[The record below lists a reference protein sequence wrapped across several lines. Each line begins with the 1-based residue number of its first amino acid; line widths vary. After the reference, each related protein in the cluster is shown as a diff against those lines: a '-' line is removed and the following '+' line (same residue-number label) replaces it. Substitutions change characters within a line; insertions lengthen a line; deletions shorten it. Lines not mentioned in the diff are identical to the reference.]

1 MLATAQL
8 PACKINYNGQSA
20 MAKECFRCPS
30 IVLQAFRPQ
39 MRLYNYNKGVRIIK
53 INVKSK
59 HECIILTMHAC
70 MNMQGE
76 IVQIAIVMYV
86 SGPGLA

>member
-1 MLATAQL
+1 
-8 PACKINYNGQSA
+8 
-20 MAKECFRCPS
+20 
-30 IVLQAFRPQ
+30 